1 MTCTACACVMVCV
14 HACVPAC
21 PCACPRLGRYSRGTL
36 DLQAVMS
43 LLVPQQVQ
51 EMDPTGQNTLPYLPN
66 RQYSSD
72 HLPLAALFKF
82 NDDTMGSMWQ

>member
-1 MTCTACACVMVCV
+1 
-14 HACVPAC
+14 
-21 PCACPRLGRYSRGTL
+21 
-36 DLQAVMS
+36 MS